1 MITIITTR
9 DGITCRLFC
18 ANSSTNIS
26 VDRHHPRLSPNV
38 PRTHARNHR
47 VHGAAAV
54 VTCVQGMLEEGV
66 VLVLGETDE
75 INQISD
81 NNTTAAVDLLLQQL
95 QQPPCSESWLS
106 RNGSSIQRFSIWEC
120 RLSKTESLDWTII
133 QHFNKKSDHSGNL
146 SSHTAFRTEPKIEK

>member
-9 DGITCRLFC
+9 DAITCRLFC

-26 VDRHHPRLSPNV
+26 VDRHHRLSPNV

-66 VLVLGETDE
+66 VLVQGETDE

-81 NNTTAAVDLLLQQL
+81 NNSLAAVDLLLQQ
-95 QQPPCSESWLS
+95 PPCSES
-106 RNGSSIQRFSIWEC
+106 
-120 RLSKTESLDWTII
+120 
-133 QHFNKKSDHSGNL
+133 
-146 SSHTAFRTEPKIEK
+146 